1 MKENRGMVI
10 WGGSDGFSWRAGV
23 RRVFGME
30 CLGWCSKFQEAVE
43 RARRRSS
50 QEPAKETRIAWLI
63 SLFNWF
69 SPFCQKRYCNFTAFL
84 FPKRLLETEHFSA

>member
-1 MKENRGMVI
+1 MNEGKQRDGNM
-10 WGGSDGFSWRAGV
+10 GGSDGFSWCAGI

-50 QEPAKETRIAWLI
+50 VAI
-63 SLFNWF
+63 SPPVTPQN
-69 SPFCQKRYCNFTAFL
+69 
-84 FPKRLLETEHFSA
+84 